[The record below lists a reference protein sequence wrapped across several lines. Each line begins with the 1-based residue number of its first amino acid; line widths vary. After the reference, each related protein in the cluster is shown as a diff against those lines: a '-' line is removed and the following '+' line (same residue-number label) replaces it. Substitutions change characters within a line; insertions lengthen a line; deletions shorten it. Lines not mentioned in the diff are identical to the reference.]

1 MIELQEVV
9 NEIIASGMR
18 LNFAKDK
25 DYYFADH
32 VLEKIAQLEG
42 SYGIASD
49 IVCTLI
55 SRGAVKK
62 VRKFK
67 SHWYNRI
74 KVQSS

>member
-32 VLEKIAQLEG
+32 VLEKISSA
-42 SYGIASD
+42 
-49 IVCTLI
+49 
-55 SRGAVKK
+55 R
-62 VRKFK
+62 RKL
-67 SHWYNRI
+67 WNC
-74 KVQSS
+74 Q